1 MLQYSDEEIL
11 NGLVQENDK
20 IIRYIFDEYFHSIRS
35 FILRNNGTVEDAE
48 DVFQDAVVIIYQKA
62 RDKELNLACS
72 FLTFIF
78 SVSRHLW
85 FQKLEKNRINLAF
98 TGDIEN
104 FIELSDE
111 MMVEVYDEER
121 ERRKIF
127 QQHFLGL
134 GEDCQKLLRLFVR
147 KVSLTEIMRIMGY
160 KSIKYTK
167 TRKFL
172 CKEKLKKRIYNDP
185 RSQKFLI
192 NE

>member
-11 NGLVQENDK
+11 DGLVQENDK
-20 IIRYIFDEYFHSIRS
+20 IIQYIFDEHFHTIRS
-35 FILRNNGTVEDAE
+35 FVLRNNGTVEDSE
-48 DVFQDAVVIIYQKA
+48 DVFQEAVVIIYQKA

-72 FLTFIF
+72 FITFLY

-85 FQKLEKNRINLAF
+85 FQKLEKNRINFAF
-98 TGDIEN
+98 VGDIEN
-104 FIELSDE
+104 FMELSDE
-111 MMVEVYDEER
+111 MMYEVYDEER
-121 ERRKIF
+121 EKVKIF

-147 KVSLTEIMRIMGY
+147 KVPLTEIMRIMGY

-172 CKEKLKKRIYNDP
+172 CKEKLKKRIKNDP

>member
-11 NGLVQENDK
+11 DGLVQENNK
-20 IIRYIFDEYFHSIRS
+20 IIQYIFDEHFHTIRS
-35 FILRNNGTVEDAE
+35 FVLRNNGTVEDSE
-48 DVFQDAVVIIYQKA
+48 DVFQEAVVIIYQKA

-72 FLTFIF
+72 FITFLY

-85 FQKLEKNRINLAF
+85 FQKLEKNRINFAF
-98 TGDIEN
+98 VGDIEN
-104 FIELSDE
+104 FMELSDE
-111 MMVEVYDEER
+111 MMYEVYDEER
-121 ERRKIF
+121 EKVKIF

-134 GEDCQKLLRLFVR
+134 GEDCQKLLRLFVS
-147 KVSLTEIMRIMGY
+147 KVPLTEIMRIMGY

-172 CKEKLKKRIYNDP
+172 CKEKLKKRIKNDP

>member
-11 NGLVQENDK
+11 DGLVQENDK
-20 IIRYIFDEYFHSIRS
+20 IIRFIFDEHFHTIRS

-62 RDKELNLACS
+62 RDKELNLSCS
-72 FLTFIF
+72 FITFLY

-85 FQKLEKNRINLAF
+85 FQKLEKNRVNLAF
-98 TGDIEN
+98 VGDIEN

-111 MMVEVYDEER
+111 MMYEVYDEDR
-121 ERRKIF
+121 ERVKIF

-147 KVSLTEIMRIMGY
+147 KIPLTEIMRIMGY

-172 CKEKLKKRIYNDP
+172 CKEKLKKRIKNDP
-185 RSQKFLI
+185 RSQNFLI